1 MAKMIYMNNYNFN
14 DTNLICKY
22 PNKIVNRLPIDKV
35 LLIFKKKEFDSIF
48 LDKKRFLICGRIFG
62 KRVMGK
68 STFIDL
74 RDFSG
79 CVQLYFSS
87 SFLGNYDFVI
97 CNLSL
102 GDIISVSGKL
112 FRTKTGEVSLNVL
125 FLDLLSKNFRPFPD
139 KHFGLLDKEV
149 CYRQRY
155 LDIMVNKSSMNKF
168 IIRSKILC
176 ALRQFFLRRG
186 FLEVETPAMQNI
198 IGGADA
204 KPFETY
210 HNYLDS
216 KLFLRVSPELYLK
229 RLIVGGFEKIF
240 EIGKSFRN
248 EGLSTKHNPE
258 FTMIEFYQA
267 YSNYND
273 LIFLT
278 QKLFRFL
285 SKYVFNTTIFN
296 YNDVSIDFSLDF
308 TKICFF
314 DALLKYTSFSLSE
327 INDINFLSTFFTKE
341 KIYFDQDF
349 KLGDFHSKLFDI
361 FVEKNLINP
370 TFVLHYPISISPLS
384 RRLDIDPELVERFE
398 LYICG
403 KEIANGFS
411 ELNNPKDQSDRFL
424 KQLKDKSDFKMCYD
438 VDYIEALMYGLPPTA
453 GEGIGIDRLVMLF
466 TNSLSIKDVLF
477 FPLMK
482 QK

>member
-1 MAKMIYMNNYNFN
+1 MTNINLFDDKFSRNFF
-14 DTNLICKY
+14 CKY
-22 PNKIVNRLPIDKV
+22 SNKLKKRVLIDKV
-35 LLIFKKKEFDSIF
+35 LCILKKKEYDLSFFDKKIF
-48 LDKKRFLICGRIFG
+48 LVCGRIF
-62 KRVMGK
+62 RRRIMGK
-68 STFIDL
+68 STFLVL

-79 CVQLYFSS
+79 VIQLYLSGDMLS
-87 SFLGNYDFVI
+87 YYDEFI
-97 CNLSL
+97 SDLRL
-102 GDIISVSGKL
+102 GDIVSAVGKL
-112 FRTKTGEVSLNVL
+112 FRTKSGEVSLRILNIEI
-125 FLDLLSKNFRPFPD
+125 LSKNFNSFPD
-139 KHFGLLDKEV
+139 KRFGLLEKEM

-155 LDIMVNKSSMNKF
+155 LDLMVSDESKSKF
-168 IIRSKILC
+168 IIRSKIL
-176 ALRQFFLRRG
+176 FFIRSFFSKRG
-186 FLEVETPAMQNI
+186 FLEVETPIMQNI

-240 EIGKSFRN
+240 EIGKNFRN
-248 EGLSTKHNPE
+248 EGVSVRHNPE

-267 YSNYND
+267 YSNYKD
-273 LIFLT
+273 LISLT
-278 QKLFRFL
+278 EKLFYYV
-285 SKYVFNTTIFN
+285 SVSVFNKTVFEYDNIN
-296 YNDVSIDFSLDF
+296 IDFSKRFEQIDF
-308 TKICFF
+308 FTSI
-314 DALLKYTSFSLSE
+314 LKYTGLALS
-327 INDINFLSTFFTKE
+327 DISDKDFLIKFFNKENIDFDENFNLV
-341 KIYFDQDF
+341 DF
-349 KLGDFHSKLFDI
+349 YVKLFDV

-370 TFVLHYPISISPLS
+370 TFVLHYPVDISPLS
-384 RRLDIDPELVERFE
+384 RRSDFNVDVVERFE

-411 ELNNPKDQSDRFL
+411 ELNDPKDQSARFL
-424 KQLKDKSDFKMCYD
+424 NQVVDKTDVNLRYD
-438 VDYIEALMYGLPPTA
+438 DDYINALSYGMPPTA